1 MWNLSFN
8 LDLFTLEVYFHLVF
22 LNIQIGQYIFQAF
35 LLCSLFFFQIFE
47 YDLSQFRIIQR
58 RGVFLDELLASFQFV
73 DGAVCLIID
82 FLICELFVKNVKN
95 IVIYSAESV
104 VSE

>member
-1 MWNLSFN
+1 M
-8 LDLFTLEVYFHLVF
+8 
-22 LNIQIGQYIFQAF
+22 
-35 LLCSLFFFQIFE
+35 
-47 YDLSQFRIIQR
+47 
-58 RGVFLDELLASFQFV
+58 DELLASFQFV
-73 DGAVCLIID
+73 YGAVCIIVD

>member
-1 MWNLSFN
+1 M
-8 LDLFTLEVYFHLVF
+8 
-22 LNIQIGQYIFQAF
+22 
-35 LLCSLFFFQIFE
+35 
-47 YDLSQFRIIQR
+47 
-58 RGVFLDELLASFQFV
+58 FLDELLASFQFV